1 MQLIYA
7 NRPGTPIA
15 PVRELTATEDGALR
29 GLVTGEM
36 TRQSDELLR
45 HAWQHRWWFACDCRP
60 HGANPPILFVRKT
73 YSGHLELS
81 QMTDRPG
88 HTKHCP
94 FANKIAIH
102 TLDEQTIA
110 TALPPLGELLLRW
123 LTAAKL
129 NVAYPYVASDV
140 VSKQYHSLRD
150 MAKSLSLEPGRKLSD
165 YARTHPDGVPN
176 LVAFLRKQ
184 QQSAARQSDAGPPW
198 GVLFGVADE
207 IHNGRM
213 QLGNLNLELPP
224 TAIHMPIDAA
234 TAGGP
239 FAVLVKYGAT
249 EEGQFGPTEVFA
261 QPVFSTRH
269 LVPVDYAHERRTLKT
284 LLSLQRKMLAE
295 KDVVVV
301 IRKTLPSV
309 QAHDRGIAF
318 QLSRLGPNGKAARE
332 VDVLTIDV
340 TDLPE
345 RLPAASQPDDIVYHL
360 VKRDVEFHD
369 LDRRFFAI
377 VFARLLD
384 GLTLPSR
391 PSSVVEA
398 QA

>member
-15 PVRELTATEDGALR
+15 PVRELTAAEDGALR
-29 GLVTGEM
+29 GLVVGEM

-45 HAWQHRWWFACDCRP
+45 HAWQHRWWFTCDCRP
-60 HGANPPILFVRKT
+60 RGANPPILFVRKT

-88 HTKHCP
+88 HTKRCP
-94 FANKIAIH
+94 FANKIAIQTVET
-102 TLDEQTIA
+102 TL
-110 TALPPLGELLLRW
+110 PVLGALLLRW

-129 NVAYPYVASDV
+129 NVVYPYVASDV

-176 LVAFLRKQ
+176 LVAMLRKQ

-198 GVLFGVADE
+198 GVLFGVAEE
-207 IHNGRM
+207 IHNGRL

-234 TAGGP
+234 PAGGP
-239 FAVLVKYGAT
+239 FAVLVKYAADAN
-249 EEGQFGPTEVFA
+249 GQFGPSELYA

-269 LVPVDYAHERRTLKT
+269 LVPIDYAHERRTLKT

>member
-15 PVRELTATEDGALR
+15 PVRELTAAEDGALR
-29 GLVTGEM
+29 GLVVGEM

-45 HAWQHRWWFACDCRP
+45 HAWQHRWWFTCDCRP
-60 HGANPPILFVRKT
+60 RGANPPILFVRKT

-88 HTKHCP
+88 HTKRCP
-94 FANKIAIH
+94 FANKIAIQTVET
-102 TLDEQTIA
+102 TL
-110 TALPPLGELLLRW
+110 PVLGALLLRW

-129 NVAYPYVASDV
+129 NVVYPYVASDV

-176 LVAFLRKQ
+176 LVAMLRKQ
-184 QQSAARQSDAGPPW
+184 QQSAAHQSDAGPPW

-207 IHNGRM
+207 IHNGRV
-213 QLGNLNLELPP
+213 QLGNLDLELPP

-234 TAGGP
+234 SAGGP
-239 FAVLVKYGAT
+239 FAVLVKYGAS
-249 EEGQFGPTEVFA
+249 EVGQFGPIEVFA
-261 QPVFSTRH
+261 QPVFSARH
-269 LVPVDYAHERRTLKT
+269 LVPIDYAHERRTLKT